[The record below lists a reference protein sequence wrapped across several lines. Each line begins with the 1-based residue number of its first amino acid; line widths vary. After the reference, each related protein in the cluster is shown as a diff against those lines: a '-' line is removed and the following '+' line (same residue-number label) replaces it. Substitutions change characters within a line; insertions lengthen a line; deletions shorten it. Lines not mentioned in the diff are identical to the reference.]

1 MRRSAALLAL
11 ALGVFAASPTPAPPE
26 RPRPAGRT
34 LFGLAA
40 ELPAGTPSAAEE
52 KAAAEVRASGVSL
65 FSVTVSWSDCEPAPG
80 KYRLEKVIASVR
92 LLRQS
97 GATVHL
103 DVPLVS
109 VRARDVPADLAATA
123 FDDPKLSLRLGRF
136 FDALETAL
144 LDAST
149 LSLGFAA
156 DTYFSD
162 KPDELKAYRRL
173 FDGAVEFLGKKAPLL
188 KVGVT
193 TAAPTESPA
202 PEVAAALHQRSPV
215 LLYLYAPF
223 ERSMPYQHRAPDAIE
238 NDWKQLLQSA
248 AGKPIAFPEVS
259 YSSAT
264 ENGSTPE
271 KQAEFVRHVR
281 RFAAAVEPGKIL
293 FIRYATFRDEPPP
306 PPPASGIGRAP
317 STLVAIRRASFFAHR
332 GLQSATGEPK
342 PAWREWLKGR

>member
-1 MRRSAALLAL
+1 MAALAAALGLLGAVAPTAPASPSAAR
-11 ALGVFAASPTPAPPE
+11 GTP
-26 RPRPAGRT
+26 RT

-40 ELPAGTPSAAEE
+40 QLPPGTAPAAEE
-52 KAAAEVRASGVSL
+52 RAAAEVRASGVSL
-65 FSVTVSWSDCEPAPG
+65 FSITVSWSECEPAPG
-80 KYRLEKVIASVR
+80 RYKLDGILSSVR

-103 DVPLVS
+103 DLPLVS
-109 VRARDVPADLAATA
+109 ARVRDVPADLAGTA

-136 FDALETAL
+136 LDALETSL

-149 LSLGFAA
+149 ISLGFAA

-162 KPDELKAYRRL
+162 KPEELKAYRRL
-173 FDGAVEFLGKKAPLL
+173 FDGAVEFLGKKAPQL

-202 PEVAAALHQRSPV
+202 PEVAAALHQRSPL

-223 ERSMPYQHRAPDAIE
+223 ERAIPYQHRAPESVD
-238 NDWKQLLQSA
+238 NDWKLLLQSA

-271 KQAEFVRHVR
+271 KQAEFVKRVR
-281 RFAAAVEPGKIL
+281 RFAASAEPGKIL
-293 FIRYATFRDEPPP
+293 FVRYATFRDEPAPP
-306 PPPASGIGRAP
+306 PLPGGPHAS
-317 STLVAIRRASFFAHR
+317 STLVAIRRASFLAHR
-332 GLQSATGEPK
+332 GLETVTGEPK